1 METSSVINRSLSQ
14 LARAALR
21 LALAILL
28 AAPGGTA
35 AQKATPVPKPA
46 SAKAAPTADPALVRA
61 RWHVLGARPLA
72 MFYYSNDSLGL
83 EALRAHA
90 QAMTLLSPQ
99 CFWID
104 RDGFV
109 HGAVPA
115 DVLEAASRADLPV
128 MPLAI
133 NPGFDRP
140 TAHALLRNVKAQERA
155 AMYLGYL
162 AQRDHYLGWQLD
174 LENIDPAD
182 KLHYTR
188 FVERVAARL
197 HRDRRLLSVA
207 VVPRFSDA
215 YPDNRPVE
223 FRTGEWG
230 APFDF
235 RALGRVADFLTL
247 MAYDQHSTTS
257 PPGPVA
263 GYDWAKAALDYAV
276 RRVPRTKLLLGIP
289 LYGREW
295 VETSQGA
302 TSRSLAYK
310 DLEPYLGSNGS
321 EPRWDERWRTT
332 WFQMRD
338 GEAQRTAWFDDYRS
352 LREKLDLMQLYRLR
366 GFAAWRLGV
375 EDPQF
380 WALAAQFEASRPQ
393 GARRALG
400 AKKRERSARAS
411 GTGQLP

>member
-1 METSSVINRSLSQ
+1 METPLIMNLSFSQ

-21 LALAILL
+21 LALAVLL
-28 AAPGGTA
+28 AVPSGAA
-35 AQKATPVPKPA
+35 AQKAAPAAKPI
-46 SAKAAPTADPALVRA
+46 SANAPTAADPTLVKA
-61 RWHVLGARPLA
+61 RWHVLGACPLA

-83 EALRAHA
+83 EALLAHA
-90 QAMTLLSPQ
+90 QAMTLLGPQ

-104 RDGFV
+104 QDGFV
-109 HGAVPA
+109 HGEVPA

-128 MPLAI
+128 TPLAI

-140 TAHALLRNVKAQERA
+140 TAHALLRSIKAQERA

-182 KLHYTR
+182 RLYYTR

-247 MAYDQHSTTS
+247 MAYDQHSMSS

-263 GYDWAKAALDYAV
+263 GYEWAKAALDYAV

-302 TSRSLAYK
+302 TSRSLTYK
-310 DLEPYLGSNGS
+310 DLGPYLESNGS

-332 WFQMRD
+332 WFQVRD

-352 LREKLDLMQLYRLR
+352 SREKLELMQLYHLR

-393 GARRALG
+393 GVRRALG
-400 AKKRERSARAS
+400 AKKHERSTRVS
-411 GTGQLP
+411 GTGQPP

>member
-1 METSSVINRSLSQ
+1 METSLLMNRGSSQ
-14 LARAALR
+14 LVRAALR
-21 LALAILL
+21 VAFAALLI
-28 AAPGGTA
+28 AASAPA
-35 AQKATPVPKPA
+35 AQNTTRPTKPA
-46 SAKAAPTADPALVRA
+46 PRKAAPAGDAALVKA

-83 EALRAHA
+83 GSLVAHA
-90 QAMTLLSPQ
+90 KAMTLLSPQ

-104 RDGFV
+104 QDGFV
-109 HGAVPA
+109 HGEVPA
-115 DVLEAASRADLPV
+115 EVLEAAHRTNLPI
-128 MPLAI
+128 MPLVI

-140 TAHALLRNVKAQERA
+140 TAHALLRSIKAQERA

-162 AQRDHYLGWQLD
+162 AERDHYLGWQLD
-174 LENIDPAD
+174 LENIEPAD
-182 KLHYTR
+182 KLYYTR

-197 HRDRRLLSVA
+197 HRDHRLLSVA

-215 YPDNRPVE
+215 YPDNRPEE

-247 MAYDQHSTTS
+247 MAYDQHSASS

-263 GYDWAKAALDYAV
+263 GYDWAKAALEYAV

-295 VETSQGA
+295 VETSRGA

-310 DLEPYLGSNGS
+310 DLKPYLESNSSGSS
-321 EPRWDERWRTT
+321 WDERWRTT
-332 WFQMRD
+332 WFQVRD
-338 GEAQRTAWFDDYRS
+338 GEAQRTAWFEDDRS
-352 LREKLDLMQLYRLR
+352 LREKLRLMQLYHLR

-380 WALAAQFEASRPQ
+380 WPMAAQFVASRPQ
-393 GARRALG
+393 GAHSAPA
-400 AKKRERSARAS
+400 AKKRARAARTS
-411 GTGQLP
+411 GAGQSQ